1 MLRNLSG
8 TRGNTARGLYTR
20 EQVAFIEA
28 DNTLSRTHQTIRN
41 ESDLARCF
49 GVGGGDLV
57 IKRDD
62 SLCRGLNGE

>member
-8 TRGNTARGLYTR
+8 TRGNTARGLSAR

-28 DNTLSRTHQTIRN
+28 DNSISSAHKTIGN
-41 ESDLARCF
+41 ESNLACRF

-57 IKRDD
+57 IKLDD